1 MTPVHLLH
9 PSLILLLRLK
19 SRGWLRS
26 TKRRLSRPTGLLFAL
41 IGLPLMA
48 LWVGSVV
55 YRARSGASFGS
66 DQRVA
71 EGVASGMIA
80 VFALM
85 VVASSLTHRGLYI
98 PGNEIERLLSAPLS
112 RADLIRYRLLVNLG
126 RSLLFAVIMGLMLAP
141 RMPVPGFAF
150 VGVLLAMLAL
160 PVIGQA
166 SAILLGNAENLL
178 GRLAAR
184 MPATLLRIVAGLGL
198 WAVLMFVILGG
209 EALQASGIS
218 VDFTSGGITGIVS
231 GLVDHPVFRVL
242 TLPFLPWAQAISA
255 TAWTDF
261 LSHFAVALLLTVLL
275 FECTVRLPIDFR
287 ELSLA
292 TSADVAKKISRVR
305 SGRGAI
311 SGGKVSQRA
320 LGWKIPWVFGRGP
333 FGAVAWLKLCAIARK
348 SRGTV
353 LFAVVVVGFA
363 TVLGMQY
370 MRDPL
375 GGAIFIALLCTV
387 YLAGG
392 LRFDFRGD
400 LDLLETIKTW
410 PLTPWRVFLATILPE
425 AVLISM
431 LATGAIVGRGL
442 ITGLMPLDVCLVVVA
457 TPIVCLLWLALDNAV
472 FLLAPVR
479 FVPGQGSALQHTGRA
494 VVLVALRLALLGL
507 VAGTCLLAGLA
518 GQGIAGALEWSE
530 RWQRAAMY
538 GAGTAVCFTA
548 LAVLIG
554 LGGWALKRFDVAE
567 EQSRMV

>member
-19 SRGWLRS
+19 SRGWLRG
-26 TKRRLSRPTGLLFAL
+26 TKRRLSRPAGLLFAL
-41 IGLPLMA
+41 IGLALMGV
-48 LWVGSVV
+48 WIGSIV
-55 YRARSGASFGS
+55 YGARSGAPFGG
-66 DQRVA
+66 DQGEA
-71 EGVASGMIA
+71 EGVARAMIA
-80 VFALM
+80 FLAFM
-85 VVASSLTHRGLYI
+85 VVVSSLTHRGLYL

-112 RADLIRYRLLVNLG
+112 RADLIRYRLLSNLG
-126 RSLLFAVIMGLMLAP
+126 RSLLFALIMGLMLAP

-150 VGVLLAMLAL
+150 TGGVLAMLTL

-166 SAILLGNAENLL
+166 SAILLGNAENTL
-178 GRLAAR
+178 GRLATR
-184 MPATLLRIVAGLGL
+184 LPATGLRIVAGLGL

-209 EALQASGIS
+209 RALQCSGSAGLSSETMASIA
-218 VDFTSGGITGIVS
+218 GGV
-231 GLVDHPVFRVL
+231 VEHPVFRVL
-242 TLPFLPWAQAISA
+242 TTPCLPWARAISA
-255 TAWTDF
+255 TAWPGF
-261 LSHFAVALLLTVLL
+261 LSHLAVALLLTLLL

-311 SGGKVSQRA
+311 SGGRVSQRA
-320 LGWKIPWVFGRGP
+320 LGWTIPWIFGRGP
-333 FGAVAWLKLCAIARK
+333 FGAVAWLKLCAIVRK
-348 SRGTV
+348 SRGTL
-353 LFAVVVVGFA
+353 LFSVVVVAFA
-363 TVLGMQY
+363 TVFGMQY
-370 MRDPL
+370 MREPL

-400 LDLLETIKTW
+400 LDLMETIKTW

-431 LATGAIVGRGL
+431 LATGAIVTRGL
-442 ITGLMPLDVCLVVVA
+442 VTGLLPLDVCLVVLA

-479 FVPGQGSALQHTGRA
+479 FVPGQGSAMQHTGRA
-494 VVLVALRLALLGL
+494 VVLVALRLLLLGV
-507 VAGTCLLAGLA
+507 VAFVCVLAGLLA
-518 GQGIAGALEWSE
+518 KLIAGALALSE
-530 RWQRAAMY
+530 TWQRAAMF
-538 GAGTAVCFTA
+538 GAGTVVCLLA

-554 LGGWALKRFDVAE
+554 FGGWALKRFDVAR
-567 EQSRMV
+567 EQQSTV

>member
-1 MTPVHLLH
+1 VQLMH
-9 PSLILLLRLK
+9 PSLLLLLRLK

-26 TKRRLSRPTGLLFAL
+26 TKRRLSRPAGLLFAL
-41 IGLPLMA
+41 IGLTLMV
-48 LWVGSVV
+48 LWVGTVI
-55 YRARSGASFGS
+55 YRTQSGDSLGS
-66 DQRVA
+66 DPQEA
-71 EGVASGMIA
+71 EGVASLLIA
-80 VFALM
+80 VFAFM

-112 RADLIRYRLLVNLG
+112 RADLIRYRLLANLG
-126 RSLLFAVIMGLMLAP
+126 RSLLFALIMGLMLAP

-150 VGVLLAMLAL
+150 AGVLLAMLAL

-166 SAILLGNAENLL
+166 SAILLGNAESVL
-178 GRLAAR
+178 GRVAAR
-184 MPATLLRIVAGLGL
+184 MPATLFRIVAGLGL

-209 EALQASGIS
+209 EALQSSGVA
-218 VDFTSGGITGIVS
+218 VDLSSGGIAGIARGIV
-231 GLVDHPVFRVL
+231 GHPVFRAL
-242 TLPFLPWAQAISA
+242 TVPFLPWAQAISA

-261 LSHFAVALLLTVLL
+261 LSHFALALLLTVAL

-311 SGGKVSQRA
+311 SGGTVSKRA

-353 LFAVVVVGFA
+353 LFSVVVVGLA
-363 TVLGMQY
+363 TVLGMQFL
-370 MRDPL
+370 REPL

-431 LATGAIVGRGL
+431 LATGAILGRGL
-442 ITGLMPLDVCLVVVA
+442 VSGLLPFEVWLVIVA
-457 TPIVCLLWLALDNAV
+457 TPVVCLLWLALDNAV

-479 FVPGQGSALQHTGRA
+479 FVPGQGSAMQHTGRA
-494 VVLVALRLALLGL
+494 VVLVALRLVLLSV
-507 VAGTCLLAGLA
+507 VAAVSMLAGL
-518 GQGIAGALEWSE
+518 GGRLIAGALEWSE
-530 RWQRAAMY
+530 SWQRAVTY
-538 GAGTAVCFTA
+538 GAGTAVVFTA

-554 LGGWALKRFDVAE
+554 VGGWALKRFDVAR
-567 EQSRMV
+567 EQSTLV